1 MSLPSTSAIA
11 SRTRSWTVWT
21 IIDATPRPVD
31 TAPARA
37 ATTDRRAAVPA
48 WKDLYAVRV
57 AEDWSPRR
65 TVSEVVRS
73 WLQVPRCSEMFV
85 QVWAPPAT
93 APASPVSSGLPGVS
107 RTALKAVFQAACLA
121 ARCSW
126 SASPCVLCPRAEW
139 SRF

>member
-57 AEDWSPRR
+57 AED
-65 TVSEVVRS
+65 
-73 WLQVPRCSEMFV
+73 C
-85 QVWAPPAT
+85 
-93 APASPVSSGLPGVS
+93 GLPGVS